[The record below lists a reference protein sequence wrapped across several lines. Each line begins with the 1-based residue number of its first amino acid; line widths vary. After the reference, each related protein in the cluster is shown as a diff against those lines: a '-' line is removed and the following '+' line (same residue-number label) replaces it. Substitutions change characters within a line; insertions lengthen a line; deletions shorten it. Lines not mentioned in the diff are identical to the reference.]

1 MNAPVK
7 NSPKVYSP
15 AGDENW
21 EQMYIRLFSP
31 ERRARIDAAAARALA
46 RQDAKAARIAAASK
60 PVPSARMVLEPSRS
74 LYANL
79 EKTVNL
85 SVLDAGYAGK
95 VLRRS

>member
-1 MNAPVK
+1 MRGAHPFRNCQLLIV
-7 NSPKVYSP
+7 NCSY
-15 AGDENW
+15 
-21 EQMYIRLFSP
+21 
-31 ERRARIDAAAARALA
+31 AAAARALA